1 MTKCEIA
8 LSYLEKGFSVI
19 PLYSPEMLK
28 QKPSRNMK
36 EELQKKFNENIQL
49 GNPLTKEEV
58 LQNFIT
64 TKCKQP
70 FIGWKKYQN
79 QLPTKEEVTSWFT
92 SNPLANIG
100 IITGAVSNLVVF
112 DLDSESAVQYA
123 DELGG
128 FPDTVKVKTGKGY
141 HVYMKYPGFEIRNDV
156 NSKLKLDIRAD
167 GGQVAAPPSLHGS
180 GHQYE
185 WVEGSS
191 INDIAPAECSPWMIN
206 YLQDIA
212 SSVPVN
218 ELAKELEVVLKNEVK
233 EIKTSPEV
241 KSPDAINP
249 EKNRDEYLD
258 LLHNGCAQGERNHS
272 ATRLI
277 GHLFKTGIREPEIWE
292 IIKTWNKD
300 KVKPPLGEDEL
311 KKTFESVKALE
322 KKIQTTPKFSIDS
335 LLDDLNKTISEYQ
348 ENYIRVPFAGNNLKN
363 LESSMNGGFSGGR
376 FYLFGG
382 IPSSGKTVLLNN
394 IADNICLNGY
404 PILFFSY
411 DDGRAELRYRTFSR
425 FSSQSIE
432 DFNLRRVKDIRSVW
446 KNTTIQQIIS
456 KKYVVQQMIPVEKW
470 NELINA
476 VKQKH
481 GKAPVIIIDY
491 LRKLRTEKNTF
502 DERLRV
508 DDILSKLT
516 EMAKYHNTPIIAIS
530 ELARDS
536 YKSGQ
541 RLSMASFKESGTI
554 EYEASWLGILGEVE
568 EKDGEFEI
576 KEDWDS
582 IIEHDGNVDLIIFKA
597 KRGTGVTGRIP
608 LKVDKNLMVVS
619 DRPDLS
625 ADKPV
630 TNNKQTKF

>member
-1 MTKCEIA
+1 MND
-8 LSYLEKGFSVI
+8 YLK
-19 PLYSPEMLK
+19 
-28 QKPSRNMK
+28 
-36 EELQKKFNENIQL
+36 NI
-49 GNPLTKEEV
+49 
-58 LQNFIT
+58 
-64 TKCKQP
+64 
-70 FIGWKKYQN
+70 
-79 QLPTKEEVTSWFT
+79 
-92 SNPLANIG
+92 SN
-100 IITGAVSNLVVF
+100 
-112 DLDSESAVQYA
+112 SE
-123 DELGG
+123 
-128 FPDTVKVKTGKGY
+128 
-141 HVYMKYPGFEIRNDV
+141 
-156 NSKLKLDIRAD
+156 
-167 GGQVAAPPSLHGS
+167 
-180 GHQYE
+180 
-185 WVEGSS
+185 
-191 INDIAPAECSPWMIN
+191 
-206 YLQDIA
+206 
-212 SSVPVN
+212 PVN
-218 ELAKELEVVLKNEVK
+218 DLAKELEVILKKDVK

-249 EKNRDEYLD
+249 ETPHDEYLD
-258 LLHNGCAQGERNHS
+258 LLQNGCNAGERNNC

-277 GHLFKTGIREPEIWE
+277 GHLLKTGMNETEVWE

-311 KKTFESVKALE
+311 KKTFDSIKTAE
-322 KKIQTTPKFSIDS
+322 KKTQTTTPKFAIDS

-348 ENYIRVPFAGNNLKN
+348 QNYVRVPFAGNNLVN
-363 LESSMNGGFSGGR
+363 LEKCMNGGFSGGT

-394 IADNICLNGY
+394 IADNICLNNY
-404 PILFFSY
+404 PVLFFSY

-425 FSSQSIE
+425 FSGQTIE
-432 DFNLRRVKDIRSVW
+432 DFNLRTVKDIRSVW
-446 KNTTIQQIIS
+446 KNTIIQQIIS
-456 KKYVVQQMIPVEKW
+456 RKYVVQQMIPLEKW

-476 VKQKH
+476 IKQKH

-491 LRKLRTEKNTF
+491 LRKLRTEKSTF

-541 RLSMASFKESGTI
+541 RLSMASLKESGTI

-608 LKVDKNLMVVS
+608 LKVDKNLMTVS
-619 DRPDLS
+619 DRPVE
-625 ADKPV
+625 AKQEKKKKPS
-630 TNNKQTKF
+630 QFE